1 MIILFDCHDR
11 NKIVHKFLI
20 EFFFSVIIIFVR
32 TGFHKVKKCKYILNK
47 NFCMQFCGKKWNE
60 HACFENYHMMNKL
73 CVQWITEWINYAY
86 KGSCDE

>member
-1 MIILFDCHDR
+1 
-11 NKIVHKFLI
+11 
-20 EFFFSVIIIFVR
+20 
-32 TGFHKVKKCKYILNK
+32 
-47 NFCMQFCGKKWNE
+47 MQFCGKKWNE